1 MALIVKILPSYVNDS
16 QYALE
21 IFCDL
26 NFHGE
31 NKLLLTMVSTSL
43 SRGSPIGF
51 SVSGIGLN

>member
-31 NKLLLTMVSTSL
+31 NKLLTMVNTSL

-51 SVSGIGLN
+51 SVSGIELN

>member
-31 NKLLLTMVSTSL
+31 NILLLTMVSTSL